1 MVKFLFLP
9 TDLLGPTDTKKLGNS
24 VLWGSQ
30 LWVLKQ
36 THNANATDKQRVYAR
51 VDGEIPC
58 SNGVVRRCVEQD
70 RITAGNMV
78 TYFGART
85 STGQNQN
92 NLIGGGLI
100 WYAGPVFVQGLMSL
114 NRD

>member
-1 MVKFLFLP
+1 MVKFRFLP
-9 TDLLGPTDTKKLGNS
+9 TDLLGPTDTEKLGNS
-24 VLWGSQ
+24 FSWGSQ
-30 LWVLKQ
+30 LRVLKQ

-58 SNGVVRRCVEQD
+58 SDGVVQRCVEQD
-70 RITAGNMV
+70 WITTGIMV

-92 NLIGGGLI
+92 KLITGGLI
-100 WYAGPVFVQGLMSL
+100 WYAGRVFVQGLMSL
-114 NRD
+114 RRN